1 MKIRES
7 RTIKMPERY
16 KSDIGYTTPEKKVLK
31 VENISTTDI
40 AEITDT
46 KIENNPWNVENFEA
60 FLFYECPECLFH
72 SSERSQFASHIAS
85 KHVKVLENIF
95 WIFFQSLPASYYNKN
110 V

>member
-16 KSDIGYTTPEKKVLK
+16 KSDIEYTTPGKKVLK

-46 KIENNPWNVENFEA
+46 KIESNPWNVENFEA

-95 WIFFQSLPASYYNKN
+95 LIFFSKSTC
-110 V
+110 

>member
-16 KSDIGYTTPEKKVLK
+16 KSDIGYTTPGKKVLK

-72 SSERSQFASHIAS
+72 SNERSQFAIHIAS
-85 KHVKVLENIF
+85 KHAKVCMKIF
-95 WIFFQSLPASYYNKN
+95 LIYFIFM
-110 V
+110 